1 MNKINDLEIEKIF
14 KLAINSYQNK
24 DYLTAKDFYKEI
36 LNKKPNHIGALNNI
50 ATVFNDLNDIPS
62 AIICYK
68 KIIKIEPSFFNA
80 YYNLGNIL
88 FSMKDFIKAKDYY
101 KKATNINPNSINA
114 QFNLGVAYK
123 KLEDNAKAISCY
135 KKVIE
140 INPNYVEAHNN
151 LGVSFKALG
160 ISNKAIKCYEK
171 AIDIDPN
178 YVDAYNNL
186 GVIYH
191 ILEENY
197 KAKKYFEKAIEID
210 PSFTHA
216 YWNLQSCSSNL
227 DESLSVLQ
235 KLYKID
241 NTYINAKIMI
251 SALQGYKGNFDEF
264 NSILASPH
272 SQNPYARSVKWVF
285 SLPKLPKLFFNRWKF
300 FDAVIELTEKT
311 RPFYEFGVWYGIS
324 FKHLIKTYK
333 KGYGFDTFT
342 GIPEAWHNEPK
353 GNYSSFGAIPKIE
366 GGEFIVGKFE
376 DTLEDFFSQ
385 KRPIASL
392 INFDADLYSSTLC
405 ALNNSDK
412 VIDEKT
418 ILIFDEFIINDK
430 WEEDEYKALNEFCS
444 NRGYSY
450 EVIAV
455 SFATKQAAVKIN
467 KKIND

>member
-14 KLAINSYQNK
+14 KYAINSYQNK
-24 DYLTAKDFYKEI
+24 DYLTAKNFYNEI
-36 LNKKPNHIGALNNI
+36 LDKEPNHIGALNNI
-50 ATVFNDLNDIPS
+50 ATVFSDLNDIPS

-101 KKATNINPNSINA
+101 KKATNINPNSVDA

-140 INPNYVEAHNN
+140 INPNYVQAHNN

-160 ISNKAIKCYEK
+160 ISNKAINCYEK

-197 KAKKYFEKAIEID
+197 KAKKYFEKAIKID

-285 SLPKLPKLFFNRWKF
+285 SLPKLPKLFFNRIDF
-300 FDAVIELTEKT
+300 FDAVIELTEKR
-311 RPFYEFGVWYGIS
+311 RPFYEFGVWNGIS
-324 FKHLIKTYK
+324 FKHLIKTFK

-376 DTLEDFFSQ
+376 DTLEDFFSK

-430 WEEDEYKALNEFCS
+430 WEEDEYKALNEFCN